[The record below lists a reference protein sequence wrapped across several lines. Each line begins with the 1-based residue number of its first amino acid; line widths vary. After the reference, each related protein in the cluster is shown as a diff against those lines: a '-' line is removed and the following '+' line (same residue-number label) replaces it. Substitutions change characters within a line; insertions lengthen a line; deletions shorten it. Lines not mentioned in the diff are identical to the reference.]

1 MGVSFRRKKF
11 QFKRTIEYICNY
23 IDSEWLDVIGTDGTR
38 LSIPS
43 SLVQSEIYP
52 DDVLCITVKRDKTK
66 SERRHQGGFFCPVI
80 EAPVF
85 CEGSRHPGN
94 HEGKVFRG
102 CQVKPSKSK
111 IVAFPRT
118 EPPLKDQNHGTV
130 CRRKKAGR
138 HKRWILRRR
147 AH

>member
-1 MGVSFRRKKF
+1 MSYRRKKF
-11 QFKRTIEYICNY
+11 QYKRTVEYICNY
-23 IDSEWLDVIGTDGTR
+23 IDSEWLDAIGTDGTR

-43 SLVQSEIYP
+43 KLVQSEIYP
-52 DDVLCITVKRDKTK
+52 DDVLSITVKRDKIK

-85 CEGSRHPGN
+85 CEGTRYPVHHG
-94 HEGKVFRG
+94 GKQLRG
-102 CQVKPSKSK
+102 YPAKQSKSK
-111 IVAFPRT
+111 IVAFPKP
-118 EPPLKDQNHGTV
+118 EAPPKEHNRSTL

-147 AH
+147 VH